1 MNILSTLWFGL
12 KVAFVGML
20 VVFVGLIILI
30 GCIKALKAISR
41 EKETPPAASG
51 GGAQAL
57 PDAPAPTP
65 PAPIQQAVAA
75 PARTYVP
82 GPLLSRKDDAF
93 YAVLTAA
100 VSQVMADE
108 GINPD
113 GGFVIRDIKTVSERK
128 MGPPI
133 GQKDDAFYAVLTA
146 AIARVLA
153 DEGVNPEGGFAIRA
167 VKAI

>member
-1 MNILSTLWFGL
+1 MDIVWYGL

-20 VVFVGLIILI
+20 VVFVGLVILI

-41 EKETPPAASG
+41 GKEPPQAAPGSG
-51 GGAQAL
+51 QAL
-57 PDAPAPTP
+57 PDAPAPIPAPP
-65 PAPIQQAVAA
+65 PAPVQQAVAA
-75 PARTYVP
+75 PVRTYAP
-82 GPLLSRKDDAF
+82 GPLLTRKDDAF